1 MGGEPATPI
10 PLHIHQIWLG
20 RNPRPEAWMETV
32 RDFAKEHG
40 FRYTLWTDRKVVPLV
55 AAASRDIPGFGPL
68 YKSFGD
74 ELAGRAD
81 LIRTL
86 ILLRHGGI
94 YIDADSVVL
103 KPAKFAAFLRDNKAA
118 VFFGWE
124 NLSAART
131 RKLGHL
137 EPVIRRQRRL
147 VANGIIGAVSGH
159 PFLRALLEGAAD
171 NARQEAGEHAWR
183 RVGPLYVTRMYHRLR
198 SAHPDVHVYPM
209 RYFYP
214 RHWGGITD
222 PELHKKVQIPGESML
237 FQYGYSTNGFAKI
250 FAERERQRAVTRRAK
265 GRSSRSRSRS

>member
-1 MGGEPATPI
+1 MD
-10 PLHIHQIWLG
+10 
-20 RNPRPEAWMETV
+20 TV
-32 RDFAKEHG
+32 RDFAKAHG
-40 FRYTLWTDRKVVPLV
+40 FRYTLWTDRTVAPLV
-55 AAASRDIPGFGPL
+55 AWATKEIAGFGPL

-81 LIRTL
+81 LVRTV
-86 ILLRHGGI
+86 ILLKEGGL

-103 KPAKFAAFLRDNKAA
+103 KPAKFARFLADNRAG
-118 VFFGWE
+118 VFFAWE

-137 EPVIRRQRRL
+137 EPAIRRDRRL
-147 VANGIIGAVSGH
+147 VANGVIGAAPGH
-159 PFLRALLEGAAD
+159 PFLRALLEGAAT
-171 NARQEAGEHAWR
+171 NARAEAGEHAWR

-222 PELHKKVQIPGESML
+222 PELHKKVRIPGESML

-250 FAERERQRAVTRRAK
+250 FAARAATRR
-265 GRSSRSRSRS
+265 RRP